1 MILINI
7 IAIKLRLF
15 QKSLDIYALYEN
27 EMYQYE
33 KEVLVI
39 TEPFYIQSITSENDT
54 IIVDRVDLMESAKSY
69 MIYV

>member
-1 MILINI
+1 
-7 IAIKLRLF
+7 
-15 QKSLDIYALYEN
+15 
-27 EMYQYE
+27 MYQYE